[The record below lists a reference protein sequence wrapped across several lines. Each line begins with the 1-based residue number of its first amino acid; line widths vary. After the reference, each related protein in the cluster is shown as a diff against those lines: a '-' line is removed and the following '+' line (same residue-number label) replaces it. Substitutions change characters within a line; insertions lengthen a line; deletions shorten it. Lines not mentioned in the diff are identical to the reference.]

1 MATGIVS
8 RALAQTGAHTTA
20 AVLFG
25 IAAALYTVLLAATA
39 LKAVCHPQ
47 RLKAELRD
55 PSRLFGH
62 YTLVAASGVLA
73 ARLAA
78 TPFTDTATALFA
90 LAALAW
96 AVLSVAAVRA
106 LRTAPHRML
115 QQAEGTWFLGTVGLQ
130 SLALSLDGLHPDR
143 TGTAALTLWTGG
155 TLLYVA
161 TAVVVAARLVRHP
174 PRPADLTPAYWVTM
188 GAAAI
193 TVLAGSQLLIR
204 GGPLAHLVSRTLL
217 SGVLNALWAW
227 ASCLI
232 PLLLA
237 AGIWRHLHHRV
248 PLSYEPALW
257 CIVFPLGMYA
267 TATTQ
272 LVTAQGSNV
281 PATPERPLAWTAT
294 AAWLAVH
301 IRFLTSRRTTRP

>member
-1 MATGIVS
+1 
-8 RALAQTGAHTTA
+8 
-20 AVLFG
+20 VLFG

-39 LKAVCHPQ
+39 LKALCHPQ
-47 RLKAELRD
+47 RLKAELHD

-78 TPFTDTATALFA
+78 TPFADAATALFA

-115 QQAEGTWFLGTVGLQ
+115 QQA
-130 SLALSLDGLHPDR
+130 A
-143 TGTAALTLWTGG
+143 
-155 TLLYVA
+155 
-161 TAVVVAARLVRHP
+161 
-174 PRPADLTPAYWVTM
+174 
-188 GAAAI
+188 
-193 TVLAGSQLLIR
+193 
-204 GGPLAHLVSRTLL
+204 
-217 SGVLNALWAW
+217 
-227 ASCLI
+227 
-232 PLLLA
+232 
-237 AGIWRHLHHRV
+237 
-248 PLSYEPALW
+248 
-257 CIVFPLGMYA
+257 
-267 TATTQ
+267 TQ

-301 IRFLTSRRTTRP
+301 IRFLTSRRTARP